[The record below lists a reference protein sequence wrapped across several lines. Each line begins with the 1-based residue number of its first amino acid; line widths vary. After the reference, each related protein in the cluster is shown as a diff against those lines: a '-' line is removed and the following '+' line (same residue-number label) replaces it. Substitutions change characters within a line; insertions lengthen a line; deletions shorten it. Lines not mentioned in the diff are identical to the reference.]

1 MIAPHRDHN
10 AKGEFVCK
18 DGYKLIGST
27 YTYCYF
33 GKWITKTTPICQE
46 GTLVDIVHL
55 TKNSKK
61 LALIFVQFF

>member
-10 AKGEFVCK
+10 ARGEFVCK

-33 GKWITKTTPICQE
+33 GKWITKTTPVCQE
-46 GTLVDIVHL
+46 GMFSWWTLSTGQKIL
-55 TKNSKK
+55 KN
-61 LALIFVQFF
+61 